1 MAGEIVR
8 IGFFFQLRLFLS
20 FIAGLWDDK
29 KTVCLDFSRGKVEE
43 KDILRSLKLFL
54 NNFILKK
61 SSKLI
66 K

>member
-29 KTVCLDFSRGKVEE
+29 KTKSGGK
-43 KDILRSLKLFL
+43 RHS
-54 NNFILKK
+54 
-61 SSKLI
+61 
-66 K
+66 